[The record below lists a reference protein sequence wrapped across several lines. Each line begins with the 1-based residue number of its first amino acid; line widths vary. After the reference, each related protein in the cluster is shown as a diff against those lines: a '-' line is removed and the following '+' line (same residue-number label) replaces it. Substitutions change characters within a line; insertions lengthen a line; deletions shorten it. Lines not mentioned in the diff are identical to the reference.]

1 MDSLEKALTAA
12 IDSVAQLS
20 AELAT
25 EAALLSTSL
34 TAAPRVVVVGRL
46 KAGKSTLVNA
56 LIGAPVSETAA
67 LEATNVVTVFQYGAP
82 DRAEAVLKDGRRLP
96 IVTMRGQ
103 QAKLPVPADQI
114 AYVNRWMTTASVGKY
129 SLIDTPGLATLTE
142 SNEDATRAALL
153 DEQTRT
159 ASVDAD
165 AAIFL
170 FDSVPRHDE
179 VSFLQELGF
188 TPLNTLGVLSRADS
202 FGEGALGEY
211 DPLDSA
217 KEYAGELQ
225 NTLSRYLTKVIPV
238 AGLLAETAHTGRV
251 TESLARSLNA
261 FTSTPLSVLAPEL
274 LSKEKS
280 SKKDAVLS
288 LISQVGEYG
297 FFNGRSAATLGGAA
311 LSDWLVE
318 KSNLDQVRSFLLE
331 TLTPFAQL
339 HRAGRVVSSMEQLSY
354 RYPEHRERIRSI
366 ISQLRNDP
374 RMTSALLLQDLK
386 ALLEA
391 QAQPEILDEVVRII
405 GGRSHGQKL
414 GLDRFASGFEIIEAV
429 RQRRAWLDGLSMT
442 FLSAA
447 EEAAIFNLRKI
458 YSELELAGE
467 ALT

>member
-1 MDSLEKALTAA
+1 MNSLEKALTVA
-12 IDSVAQLS
+12 IDSVAKLSPELTAEAAILS
-20 AELAT
+20 A
-25 EAALLSTSL
+25 SL

-82 DRAEAVLKDGRRLP
+82 DRAEAVLKDGSSIP
-96 IVTMRGQ
+96 IETMRGQ

-114 AYVNRWMTTASVGKY
+114 AYVNRWITSAAVDKY

-142 SNEDATRAALL
+142 ANEDATRAALL
-153 DEQTRT
+153 DDQTRA

-170 FDSVPRHDE
+170 FDSVPHHDE
-179 VSFLQELGF
+179 VAFLQDLGF
-188 TPLNTLGVLSRADS
+188 TPLNTLGILSRADD
-202 FGEGALGEY
+202 FGEGALGED
-211 DPLDSA
+211 DPLEGA
-217 KEYAGELQ
+217 KEYADELQ
-225 NTLSRYLTKVIPV
+225 DILSQHLTKVIPV

-251 TESLARSLNA
+251 TEFLARSLSEFSA
-261 FTSTPLSVLAPEL
+261 MPLSELIPVLF
-274 LSKEKS
+274 STSQSRKKES
-280 SKKDAVLS
+280 ALS
-288 LISQVGEYG
+288 LMSQVGEYG
-297 FFNGRSAATLGGAA
+297 FFKGRAAATLGGAA

-331 TLTPFAQL
+331 SLTPFAQL
-339 HRAGRVVSSMEQLSY
+339 HRAGRIVGSMEQLSY

-386 ALLEA
+386 SLLES
-391 QAQPEILDEVVRII
+391 QAQPEILEEVIRII
-405 GGRSHGQKL
+405 GGSSHGQKL
-414 GLDRFASGFEIIEAV
+414 GIDRFASGFEIVEAV
-429 RQRRAWLDGLSMT
+429 RKRRAWLDGLSMT

-447 EEAAIFNLRKI
+447 EESTIFNLRKI
-458 YSELELAGE
+458 YAELELAGE